1 MKKTMKIIMTCF
13 VFLFLLCG
21 CSQEQKSN
29 REINELISKFETA
42 CQSADV
48 SGISDCLDPSFTGPV
63 NMLMSAFDADFD
75 MVDGVVDYILS
86 DASFMAEYSE
96 YRDNRDKLVEVL
108 HSLKIRPVEYEYNE
122 SKNRCTV
129 KANVSVDFDGETK
142 SEESYLYCVLKNEAW
157 YLTFDW

>member
-1 MKKTMKIIMTCF
+1 MKKIIIVCAA
-13 VFLFLLCG
+13 FLFLLCG

-29 REINELISKFETA
+29 REINELISRFEAA

-48 SGISDCLDPSFTGPV
+48 SDIAECLDPSLTGPINV
-63 NMLMSAFDADFD
+63 LMSAFDADFD

-96 YRDNRDKLVEVL
+96 YRDNRDKLMEVL
-108 HSLKIRPVEYEYNE
+108 HSLKIKPVEYEYND

-129 KANVSVDFDGETK
+129 KVTLSVDFERETK